1 VKRLSPKQVLLIHDE
16 LIESYGGSHGVRDE
30 NLLESAIFQ
39 PYASYGGVDLYPTIF
54 DKAAAILRSLINN
67 HPFVDGNKRTAITSA
82 QIMIEESGFTFTAS
96 VNLTYK
102 FVNQIA
108 KENLPVETIATWLKK
123 HSK

>member
-1 VKRLSPKQVLLIHDE
+1 VKRLSPKQFLLIHDE

-54 DKAAAILRSLINN
+54 DKAAAMLRSLINN

-82 QIMIEESGFTFTAS
+82 QIVIEESGFQFTAP
-96 VNLTYK
+96 VNPTFK
-102 FVNQIA
+102 FLNQVA
-108 KENLPVETIATWLKK
+108 NKNLPVEEIATWLKK